1 MLFYQ
6 GESGDITA
14 VIRNKET
21 QEVIPASTL
30 NISVLKALLMDTNRR
45 TSCSWLSTNNDF
57 VIDEVADSF
66 SWHISEAQTS
76 AMAPGFYTLELSVT
90 APDTGT
96 MIGVEKKIIQV
107 LETNISKI

>member
-30 NISVLKALLMDTNRR
+30 NISVLKALLMDQ
-45 TSCSWLSTNNDF
+45 
-57 VIDEVADSF
+57 IDVHPVRDYLL
-66 SWHISEAQTS
+66 I
-76 AMAPGFYTLELSVT
+76 
-90 APDTGT
+90 
-96 MIGVEKKIIQV
+96 MI
-107 LETNISKI
+107 LL